1 MGNYRREFYD
11 AMMSFKKLKLS
22 GVLSGITPME
32 HHALKAISVCAERNE
47 NVKVSQV
54 VTEMEIP
61 APGVSRLIGHMED
74 KGLVRRTVDTA
85 DRRSTFVAMTEKG
98 EKLFAECER
107 NLAELGNRIFERM
120 GDERSSELIK
130 NLNLFIAYTDEE
142 MKKMKEEIEERG

>member
-61 APGVSRLIGHMED
+61 APGVSRLIGHM
-74 KGLVRRTVDTA
+74 V
-85 DRRSTFVAMTEKG
+85 
-98 EKLFAECER
+98 
-107 NLAELGNRIFERM
+107 FERM
-120 GDERSSELIK
+120 GDERSAELIK